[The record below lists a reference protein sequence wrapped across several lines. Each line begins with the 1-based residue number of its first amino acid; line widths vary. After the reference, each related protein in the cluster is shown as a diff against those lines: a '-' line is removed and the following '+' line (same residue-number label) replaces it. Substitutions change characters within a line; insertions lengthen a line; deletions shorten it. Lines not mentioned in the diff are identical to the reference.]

1 MADQSADQWEIDQ
14 DEAGRP
20 LVRHRHSTIAVIA
33 FVTDDVDGI
42 RYARC
47 PDCNERFALDAEG

>member
-1 MADQSADQWEIDQ
+1 MAEESADQWEIDQ
-14 DEAGRP
+14 DEEGRP
-20 LVRHRHSTIAVIA
+20 LVRHRHSEIAVTA

-47 PDCNERFALDAEG
+47 PDCNERFALDADG